1 MRYSSNIVITG
12 AAGFIGSCLVGFL
25 NTAGFK
31 NLILVDDFSIKE
43 KEPNLAGKDSTIK
56 VDREKFFDWL
66 KKEQPKV
73 DFVYHIGARTDTT
86 EFDYAVHEHL
96 NVEYSKKIWNY
107 CVENRIPLVYASSAA
122 TYGAGELGY
131 KDDESIIE
139 DLKPLNPY
147 GVSKNE
153 FDKWALKQKDAPPA
167 WAGLKFF
174 NVYGPNEYHKA
185 RMASVIFHSYNQ
197 IKENGFVKLF
207 RSHKDEF
214 KDG

>member
-96 NVEYSKKIWNY
+96 NVEYSKKNM
-107 CVENRIPLVYASSAA
+107 
-122 TYGAGELGY
+122 ELLRR
-131 KDDESIIE
+131 K
-139 DLKPLNPY
+139 
-147 GVSKNE
+147 
-153 FDKWALKQKDAPPA
+153 
-167 WAGLKFF
+167 
-174 NVYGPNEYHKA
+174 
-185 RMASVIFHSYNQ
+185 
-197 IKENGFVKLF
+197 
-207 RSHKDEF
+207 
-214 KDG
+214 